1 MWFLDVVLGMISKV
15 VLSIYSYVGGR
26 RMVEVEVEVEVN
38 LRLLN

>member
-1 MWFLDVVLGMISKV
+1 MWFLDVVLGMTYKV

-26 RMVEVEVEVEVN
+26 RMVEVEVEVN